1 MRKISSLAL
10 FAFLLPLAGCPAGDD
25 TETDTA
31 VGTTTMTPATAGETA
46 ETAATAEET
55 AATAAETAGTADSTA
70 GGGGAG
76 FCAQTCTDAAMCVPA
91 MGDPADWACT
101 DGFCEYVGE
110 PFVPPPCDDTTCPA
124 VANLACADVGGVNQC
139 TTPCMDD
146 TMCAAGFTEC
156 TGMDDNGNSICA
168 PIPCFGA
175 EEGAPCET
183 MTGNNGI
190 CTDGVCGVCSDDT
203 ECTIAGQGCRPGE

>member
-1 MRKISSLAL
+1 MRKISSFAL

-31 VGTTTMTPATAGETA
+31 VGTTTMTPTTAGTASETAA

-55 AATAAETAGTADSTA
+55 AAETAGTADST

-76 FCAQTCTDAAMCVPA
+76 FCAATCTDAAMCVPA

-101 DGFCEYVGE
+101 DGFCEYIGE
-110 PFVPPPCDDTTCPA
+110 PFVPPPCDDTNCPA
-124 VANLACADVGGVNQC
+124 AANLACADVGGVNQC
-139 TTPCMDD
+139 TTPCIDD
-146 TMCAAGFTEC
+146 SMCAGFTEC

-168 PIPCFGA
+168 AIPCLGA
-175 EEGAPCET
+175 NEGDPCEIG
-183 MTGNNGI
+183 GNQYGTCI
-190 CTDGVCGVCSDDT
+190 DEVCVCTSDT
-203 ECTIAGQGCRPGE
+203 ECTATGFACND